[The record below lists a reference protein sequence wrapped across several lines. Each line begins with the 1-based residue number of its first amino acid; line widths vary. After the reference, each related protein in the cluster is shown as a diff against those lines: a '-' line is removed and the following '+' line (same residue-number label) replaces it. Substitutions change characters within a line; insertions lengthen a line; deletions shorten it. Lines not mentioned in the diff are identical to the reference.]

1 MAQSPSQADEPPHQ
15 LFAPVE
21 KASRDKRRSGGDER
35 RSGLRSRLE
44 GHRELVLGWAVIL
57 VVAAAVCLLN
67 VVGFTQHG
75 RGRVGQ
81 QLIYEGSSWL
91 SIALLAW
98 LPWMV
103 LGATRNR
110 PWWAQ
115 GLSHL
120 GAALVFSAAHV
131 GLFILFRLVL
141 FAVVGQPYDPWA
153 TLGAFP
159 FEAGKDVIAYVLC
172 VGAYLIVGR
181 LAVAQTDAV
190 DAPAGLFDIRD
201 GSRLVR
207 VALSDILAIS
217 AAGNYVEFHLRDGR
231 RPLMRRPL
239 SALETEL
246 GPAGFVRTHRSWLVN
261 GAAVTGLFP
270 EGSGDYQ
277 IELGEVSAPLSRRY
291 PDALSRLGGRARR

>member
-1 MAQSPSQADEPPHQ
+1 MI
-15 LFAPVE
+15 
-21 KASRDKRRSGGDER
+21 
-35 RSGLRSRLE
+35 
-44 GHRELVLGWAVIL
+44 GWAVIL

-75 RGRVGQ
+75 RGRLGE

-98 LPWMV
+98 LPWTI
-103 LGATRNR
+103 LRATRNG

-115 GLSHL
+115 GLSHMA
-120 GAALVFSAAHV
+120 AALAFSAAHV

-141 FAVVGQPYDPWA
+141 FAAVSQPYDPWA

-159 FEAGKDVIAYVLC
+159 FEAGKDVIAYGLC
-172 VGAYLIVGR
+172 VGAYLFAGL
-181 LAVAQTDAV
+181 LAAPRPAAD
-190 DAPAGLFDIRD
+190 DAPAALFDIRD

-207 VALSDILAIS
+207 VELADVLAIS

-231 RPLMRRPL
+231 RPLMRSAL
-239 SALETEL
+239 SALEQEL

-261 GAAVTGLFP
+261 AAAVTGLVP
-270 EGSGDYQ
+270 EGSGDFQ
-277 IELGEVSAPLSRRY
+277 IELGEGAAPLSRRY
-291 PDALSRLGGRARR
+291 PDALSRLGGRGRR